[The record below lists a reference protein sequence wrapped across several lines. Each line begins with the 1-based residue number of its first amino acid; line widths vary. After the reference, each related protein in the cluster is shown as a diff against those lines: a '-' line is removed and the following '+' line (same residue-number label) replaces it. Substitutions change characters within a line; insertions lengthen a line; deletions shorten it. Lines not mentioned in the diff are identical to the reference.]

1 MVHLAECIGIG
12 AQYYNLALV
21 IVVLILYISLL
32 ITPNIKRAFL
42 KPWKY
47 IFISLCIYIGE
58 QILSLVNTAGVMA
71 VHPIIFPVFEF
82 FIITIFIYALLTM
95 KEHLKGKKK

>member
-1 MVHLAECIGIG
+1 MAHVAECIGIG

-21 IVVLILYISLL
+21 AVVIILYIILL
-32 ITPNIKRAFL
+32 MTPNLKRTFI

-47 IFISLCIYIGE
+47 IFISLCIYVGE
-58 QILSLVNTAGVMA
+58 QVLSIVNTTRIMP
-71 VHPIIFPVFEF
+71 VHVLVFPILEF

-95 KEHLKGKKK
+95 KERINDKKK